1 MKLMFGTGRVLEACC
16 GVLACIVTIAGGLVM
31 TRAEQQQPAAA
42 PGVRQQVAEVAK
54 QIAGRETDPAEQVF
68 SNIQLFKG
76 MPAERVLL
84 IMERAFVPNLGVECS
99 HCHVEGDWGSDA
111 KAAKQV
117 ARGMWTLRADTQ
129 EQVRKITGKADAVV
143 TCYTCHKGQPKP
155 AFEPA
160 K

>member
-1 MKLMFGTGRVLEACC
+1 MNPMRRFRRGTGFCC
-16 GVLACIVTIAGGLVM
+16 AVLACAAGTVTGL
-31 TRAEQQQPAAA
+31 AAA
-42 PGVRQQVAEVAK
+42 QAEEQSAAGQTSSQQIAALTTE
-54 QIAGRETDPAEQVF
+54 IAGRETEPAERVF
-68 SNIQLFKG
+68 KNIQLFKG
-76 MPAERVLL
+76 MPAGRVLL

-99 HCHVEGDWGSDA
+99 HCHVEADWASDA

-129 EQVRKITGKADAVV
+129 EQVRKISGNPKAVV

-160 K
+160 R